1 MSVTRISNKSL
12 DKILSGEIKE
22 NSTCVLKF
30 YSNDCHLC
38 HALSE
43 YFTDISEEDAYSDL
57 HFLACNVA
65 DCPDIEEKMKFNGV
79 PTIFV
84 IHTNVGNRKPTLRL
98 LPEPE
103 KPNQKTWYKV
113 SDIKN
118 FINKEAL

>member
-1 MSVTRISNKSL
+1 MAVKRISDKTL
-12 DKILSGEIKE
+12 QKILSGEVKE

-38 HALSE
+38 HALSDYYNDLSNDE
-43 YFTDISEEDAYSDL
+43 KYKDL

-65 DCPDIEEKMKFNGV
+65 DCPDIEKKLKFNGV

-84 IHTNVGNRKPTLRL
+84 VHSNVGNRRPTLRL

-103 KPNQKTWYKV
+103 NPNSKTWYKI
-113 SDIKN
+113 SDIKR

>member
-1 MSVTRISNKSL
+1 MAVTRISNKSL
-12 DKILSGEIKE
+12 EKILSGEVRE

-38 HALSE
+38 HTLSD
-43 YFTDISEEDAYSDL
+43 YFTEISEDEKYEDL
-57 HFLACNVA
+57 HFLACNMA
-65 DCPDIEEKMKFNGV
+65 DCPGIEKKLNFNGV

-84 IHTNVGNRKPTLRL
+84 IHSNIGNRKPTLRL

-103 KPNQKTWYKV
+103 QPNHKTWYKV